1 MNTPTVLNIG
11 LIGWGYW
18 GPKLARNLA
27 ALPGVQIRAICDHN
41 AANLR
46 HASGEYPG
54 VRVTQDDADL
64 IDDPAVDAV
73 VIATPA
79 ASHFD
84 LARRALMAGKP
95 VLVEKPLAIS
105 SEQAAQLIDT
115 AARHRQVLMVDHTY
129 AYADPVRQ
137 IKTLIETGQMGR
149 LHYYDSTRANLG
161 TFRPDVN
168 VLWDLAVHDLAIL
181 DVLLGTMPFTVLAT
195 GAAHI
200 PGQRE
205 NTAYLTCRY
214 DDSLIAH
221 IHANWLSPV
230 RIRRVLIAGS
240 LRGLCYDEAQVTVY
254 DTGAVFAAHP
264 VEEVVPPVDCH
275 VETLPLS
282 RTETLRAVGAHFL
295 DCVTHHKNPLTDG
308 AAGLRVVQILEA
320 ADRSLAGGGLP
331 VPVEKI

>member
-1 MNTPTVLNIG
+1 MSHEVRIG
-11 LIGWGYW
+11 LIGYGYW
-18 GPKLARNLA
+18 GPKLARNVA
-27 ALPGVQIRAICDHN
+27 ALPGVRIAAICDHN
-41 AANLR
+41 AAHLR
-46 HASGEYPG
+46 RAADEYPG

-64 IDDPAVDAV
+64 IDDPVVDAV

-79 ASHFD
+79 ATHFD
-84 LARRALMAGKP
+84 LARRALVAGKP
-95 VLVEKPLAIS
+95 ALVEKPLAIS
-105 SEQAAQLIDT
+105 SEQAARLIDT

-129 AYADPVRQ
+129 AYAEPVRQ
-137 IKTLIETGQMGR
+137 IKRLIETGQVGR
-149 LHYYDSTRANLG
+149 LHYYDSARANLG

-181 DVLLGTMPFTVLAT
+181 DVLLATMPHTVLAT

-230 RIRRVLIAGS
+230 KIRRVLIAGS
-240 LRGLCYDEAQVTVY
+240 LRSLCYDDGQVTVY
-254 DTGAVFAAHP
+254 DTGAVFAARP
-264 VEEVVPPVDCH
+264 VAEIVPPVDCH
-275 VETLPLS
+275 VETLPPH
-282 RTETLRAVGAHFL
+282 RTEPLRAVGAHFL
-295 DCVTHHKNPLTDG
+295 DCVTHGKSPLTDG

-320 ADRSLAGGGLP
+320 AERSLAGGGLP
-331 VPVEKI
+331 VQVKPI